1 MVGKRGLGFCQ
12 TFADDVILSAYH
24 RYTAN
29 GSDADGIGEAMA
41 YLSVEAYLAGER
53 ASEIRHEYVD
63 GVVWI
68 AAHSAAICW

>member
-1 MVGKRGLGFCQ
+1 MALARQL
-12 TFADDVILSAYH
+12 
-24 RYTAN
+24 
-29 GSDADGIGEAMA
+29 A

-53 ASEIRHEYVD
+53 ESEIRHEYVD